1 MHMDSEV
8 ASFFRD
14 QFRQARATAL
24 QDAEG
29 FQEIIFVLE
38 RFGVYLIGK
47 IKDLGKYG
55 EAIEREAMSSPLAD
69 AIPVQHNT
77 WHSKFSTI
85 YELVRDARNDALH
98 QGAFARHLTNSVIQL
113 ALILED
119 ALMSNAST
127 VGEFM
132 VREAICASFWQ
143 PLSFIRQQMLKN
155 SYSYLPLLSENEG
168 HPSWMLVSDY
178 HVAHYLRQGDRKARL
193 AKTLESAITE
203 GLVLEQ
209 ANTCFADT
217 SVVEALKMS
226 EGKPV
231 IVIDSEH
238 PDRLVGI
245 VTSFDFL

>member
-1 MHMDSEV
+1 MDSE
-8 ASFFRD
+8 AARFFRD

-29 FQEIIFVLE
+29 FQEIIFVVE
-38 RFGVYLIGK
+38 RFGAYLIGK

-69 AIPVQHNT
+69 AIPVQHNS

-85 YELVRDARNDALH
+85 YEFARDARNDALH

-119 ALMSNAST
+119 ALMSKAST

-132 VREAICASFWQ
+132 VREPICASSWQ

-155 SYSYLPLLSENEG
+155 SYSYLPLLSENDG
-168 HPSWMLVSDY
+168 QPCWLLVSDY
-178 HVAHYLRQGDRKARL
+178 LVAQYLRKGDRKTRL
-193 AKTLESAITE
+193 AKTLMSAKKD
-203 GLVLEQ
+203 GLELGP
-209 ANTCFADT
+209 ADTCFADT
-217 SVVEALKMS
+217 SVVDALEMS
-226 EGKPV
+226 KGKPV
-231 IVIDSEH
+231 IVIDKEH
-238 PDRLVGI
+238 PERLVGI
-245 VTSFDFL
+245 VTSFNFL